1 MSFGWS
7 VGDILAGLQLLHQI
21 GTALKDSGGASSE
34 FQDSVSFLQTL
45 SRTLN
50 HLNAIQNKPVDPD
63 IAENLKNQ
71 CSHIR
76 VPLTEFLDDVRRRY
90 GPSLGVNSTR
100 NKIFAAP
107 RKIQWALSTSK
118 KIKKLQERIAVPMAA
133 VGMILGQQVMC
144 VHHQSP

>member
-7 VGDILAGLQLLHQI
+7 VGDIIEGLKLLHQI
-21 GTALKDSGGASSE
+21 GSTLKDSGGASSE
-34 FQDSVSFLQTL
+34 FQDTVSFLQTL

-50 HLNAIQNKPVDPD
+50 HLNALQDTPLDPD

-71 CSHIR
+71 CCHIR
-76 VPLTEFLDDVRRRY
+76 MPLTEFLDDVGRRY
-90 GPSLGVNSTR
+90 GPSLGVSSTR

-118 KIKKLQERIAVPMAA
+118 KIKNLQNRIAVPMAA
-133 VGMILGQQVMC
+133 VGMILGQQVM
-144 VHHQSP
+144 

>member
-7 VGDILAGLQLLHQI
+7 VGDIIEGLRLLHQI
-21 GTALKDSGGASSE
+21 GSALKDSGGASSE
-34 FQDSVSFLQTL
+34 FQDTISFLQTL

-50 HLNAIQNKPVDPD
+50 HLNALQETALDPD

-76 VPLTEFLDDVRRRY
+76 VPLTEFLYDVSRRY
-90 GPSLGVNSTR
+90 EQSLGVSSTR

-107 RKIQWALSTSK
+107 RKTQWALWTSK
-118 KIKKLQERIAVPMAA
+118 KIKKLQDRIAIPMAA
-133 VGMILGQQVMC
+133 VGMILGQQSM
-144 VHHQSP
+144 